1 MGGFVLLFVTR
12 KKLFHF
18 HVSIYFF
25 IRLAAAQVELD
36 AVMATL
42 KEKQDSLAAVE
53 EKVSFGI
60 LVIYFD
66 GLNSK
71 CGYP

>member
-1 MGGFVLLFVTR
+1 
-12 KKLFHF
+12 
-18 HVSIYFF
+18 
-25 IRLAAAQVELD
+25 
-36 AVMATL
+36 MATL

-53 EKVSFGI
+53 EKVSFGV

-71 CGYP
+71 CGTSLTKSSRTTGRLTQNVKEPLYNV